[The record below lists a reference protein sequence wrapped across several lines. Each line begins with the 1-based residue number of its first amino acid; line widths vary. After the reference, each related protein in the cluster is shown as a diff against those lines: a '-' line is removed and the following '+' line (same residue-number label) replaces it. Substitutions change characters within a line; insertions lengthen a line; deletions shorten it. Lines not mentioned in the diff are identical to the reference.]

1 MVLHVAII
9 LPIPQAL
16 SFKSYQV
23 LKKDMMMMM
32 KSKSKIDK
40 SYMDGRKGGKRIRP
54 DSLEKKHLLMNFSF

>member
-1 MVLHVAII
+1 MVLHVAIF